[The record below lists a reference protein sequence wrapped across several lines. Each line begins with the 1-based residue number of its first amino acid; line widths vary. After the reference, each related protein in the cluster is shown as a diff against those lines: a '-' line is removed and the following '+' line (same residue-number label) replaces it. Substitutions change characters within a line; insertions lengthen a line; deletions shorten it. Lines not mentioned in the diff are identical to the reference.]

1 MLTSAFAT
9 QRVLLAFGVFL
20 PCNSCCLTTKLF
32 VNSMSKSSVAAPTH
46 TRHMHAVQG
55 CALSSMFESLL
66 STGASVIILITAVLD
81 SSECDSGDIAALVD
95 VPIFD
100 ADHISQW

>member
-1 MLTSAFAT
+1 MLTSAIAT

-20 PCNSCCLTTKLF
+20 PCNSCCLTTELF
-32 VNSMSKSSVAAPTH
+32 VNSMSKSSVAAST
-46 TRHMHAVQG
+46 HMHAVQG